1 MRRREA
7 LRVIVAAGALG
18 CAALLGWA
26 APVASGLRSA
36 ATRGLR
42 APADLLA
49 RIRRRTRPL
58 DPDELTEDH
67 DLAG

>member
-1 MRRREA
+1 
-7 LRVIVAAGALG
+7 VIISAGALG
-18 CAALLGWA
+18 CAALVGWA
-26 APVASGLRSA
+26 TPMASGLRRA
-36 ATRGLR
+36 AGRGLR

-58 DPDELTEDH
+58 DPDALTEHH

>member
-1 MRRREA
+1 M
-7 LRVIVAAGALG
+7 IVAAGALG

-36 ATRGLR
+36 ASRGLR
-42 APADLLA
+42 TPADLLA

-58 DPDELTEDH
+58 DPDALTEHH

>member
-1 MRRREA
+1 VKRREA
-7 LRVIVAAGALG
+7 LRAIVAAGALG
-18 CAALLGWA
+18 CATLLGWA

-58 DPDELTEDH
+58 DSDSLTEHH

>member
-1 MRRREA
+1 VKRREA
-7 LRVIVAAGALG
+7 LRVIVSAGALG
-18 CAALLGWA
+18 CATLLGWA

-36 ATRGLR
+36 AGRGLR

-58 DPDELTEDH
+58 DSDALTEHH